1 MQDYKSL
8 AQYLTRDHSSS
19 RQQLEKPAIVGQ
31 TSLSPVEEY
40 YRLSEDEE
48 TVLIKVFATS
58 LKLITERGFEQM
70 DGKAK
75 DKKKA
80 AVCILQYLYR
90 VKAIKTLNIII
101 THPCL
106 FSFN

>member
-1 MQDYKSL
+1 M

-19 RQQLEKPAIVGQ
+19 RQQHEEPATVGQ
-31 TSLSPVEEY
+31 SSLSPAEEY
-40 YRLSEDEE
+40 YRLSEEEE

-80 AVCILQYLYR
+80 AVCTLQYLYR
-90 VKAIKTLNIII
+90 DGVFKTLNIYSNIYF
-101 THPCL
+101 L